1 MITLSKENMT
11 LYFPLS
17 FNSSLLFVIE
27 GILISEQIAERRF
40 GSLLEIND
48 TISFRLNVFSY
59 MI

>member
-1 MITLSKENMT
+1 MT

-27 GILISEQIAERRF
+27 GILISEQVAERRF

-48 TISFRLNVFSY
+48 TFSFRLNVFSY